1 MSVYD
6 DDDAP
11 EATEVPQYTPPAAAQ
26 SSDTV
31 KFFAP
36 AYSVFASGVEGVS
49 DITHEGTE
57 VPSDKAE
64 AVRDAAKASN
74 FNLMEG

>member
-1 MSVYD
+1 MPRYS
-6 DDDAP
+6 DDA
-11 EATEVPQYTPPAAAQ
+11 ASDVTETPQYTPPDV
-26 SSDTV
+26 SGSGTV

-36 AYSVFASGVEGVS
+36 AYSVFVSGVDGVS

-64 AVRDAAKASN
+64 AVRQAAEASN